1 MLNKYYERK
10 ENHYFRR
17 LSQGS
22 SMNRLHLICFCLLPG
37 FLLGLLSCADASV
50 SSLQQRDPDFN
61 AEVSEAAFGPS
72 EGPLVCIDE
81 AHNNFHTAEGRYRS
95 FADLLRKDGYR
106 VGGFSSRFSEG
117 TLSSCALLVIA
128 NALNA
133 NDGPETRAFPH
144 PSPFTHP
151 ELDSLVAWIR
161 EGGSL
166 LLLADHAPAPGAAGD
181 LGALLGV
188 AMFDGYARGPGEFP
202 DLFER
207 KTGTLV
213 DHPISRGRTSEEQV
227 ESVATFAGQA
237 FQLSQ
242 HFQPLLIFG
251 EGSLAHFDI
260 SHNVPDVPRQEWP
273 RFSVSGWAQGAAREW
288 DSGRIVVLGE
298 AAPTL
303 CRLVRYPVWEDPP
316 WSEQVRSAEA
326 APTLRPRPVNRLRT

>member
-1 MLNKYYERK
+1 MPRS
-10 ENHYFRR
+10 
-17 LSQGS
+17 SQQFQKI
-22 SMNRLHLICFCLLPG
+22 MNRLRLIRFSFLSG
-37 FLLGLLSCADASV
+37 FLPGLLSCAGENLTSQ
-50 SSLQQRDPDFN
+50 QQRDPGFSVDVR
-61 AEVSEAAFGPS
+61 EPAFGPS

-81 AHNNFHTAEGRYRS
+81 AHNNVHTAEGRYRP

-106 VGGFSSRFSEG
+106 VEDFSTKFSEG
-117 TLSSCALLVIA
+117 TLTRCALLVIA

-144 PSPFTHP
+144 PSSFTHP

-207 KTGTLV
+207 ETGTLV
-213 DHPISRGRTSEEQV
+213 DHPISRGRTSEEQI
-227 ESVATFAGQA
+227 ERVATFAGQA

-242 HFQPLLIFG
+242 HFQPFLIFG
-251 EGSLAHFDI
+251 KGSLAHFDI

-273 RFSVSGWAQGAAREW
+273 RFSVSGWAQGAARQW

-298 AAPTL
+298 AAMCSVQLRGEKRNAMGMNHPRAGENAQFCL
-303 CRLVRYPVWEDPP
+303 NAVRWLTKVLP
-316 WSEQVRSAEA
+316 
-326 APTLRPRPVNRLRT
+326 